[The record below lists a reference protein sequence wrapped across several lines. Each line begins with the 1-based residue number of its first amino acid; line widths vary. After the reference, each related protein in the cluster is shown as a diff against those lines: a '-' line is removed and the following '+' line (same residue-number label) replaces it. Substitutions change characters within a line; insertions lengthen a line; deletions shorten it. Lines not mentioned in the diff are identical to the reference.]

1 MIKDIKISG
10 FQLAL
15 LIMGFLFGST
25 AVLNPTTIAG
35 QDAWLAYIFG
45 WLGGFLLIWLYV
57 RIALINPSLTLVE
70 ILKKVFGK
78 YFGTVLALLYI
89 WYFLH
94 LAAIVLR
101 DFGEHMNVTVYFKT
115 PMVFTMG
122 CFALLIAY
130 CLRKGLEV
138 TGRAAEILMPYLF
151 VFLLVIFCLL
161 LPEYDTDNLFPFLEK
176 GLAPVIKASLGVF
189 TFPFGESVAFLMI
202 FPALYSARQLKKV
215 SFTAFLVMGF
225 IIFGVII
232 RDLLS
237 LGPDLLTR
245 LVFPPSLSTELTPEL
260 QLEPL
265 ISVNLLLGGWVKI
278 TICLYA
284 AVVGIAQLLNL
295 DDYKPLV
302 FPLVLFTVV
311 LARWLYD
318 DIFKMLDWALNVY
331 PYYALPLQV
340 GIPLLI
346 LLIAKVRKL

>member
-1 MIKDIKISG
+1 
-10 FQLAL
+10 
-15 LIMGFLFGST
+15 
-25 AVLNPTTIAG
+25 
-35 QDAWLAYIFG
+35 
-45 WLGGFLLIWLYV
+45 
-57 RIALINPSLTLVE
+57 
-70 ILKKVFGK
+70 
-78 YFGTVLALLYI
+78 
-89 WYFLH
+89 
-94 LAAIVLR
+94 
-101 DFGEHMNVTVYFKT
+101 
-115 PMVFTMG
+115 
-122 CFALLIAY
+122 
-130 CLRKGLEV
+130 
-138 TGRAAEILMPYLF
+138 
-151 VFLLVIFCLL
+151 
-161 LPEYDTDNLFPFLEK
+161 
-176 GLAPVIKASLGVF
+176 
-189 TFPFGESVAFLMI
+189 MI